1 MEKVHKFQG
10 LHQKRKIDTIYLVK
24 IAFLSAIAYVI
35 FLIEFPIPYFPPFLE
50 IDFSDIVAI
59 LGGIMLGP
67 LAAVFIEIIKN
78 ALRFVLF
85 NSGTGGIGELAN
97 IIVGIAYVLPFCL
110 IFRVNNLKRFI
121 LGSLAGITSMTVFA
135 SLANYFILIPVYT
148 GINMHAEKMDMIIKL
163 YGPFNIVKGVIITL
177 VGYIAIKAF
186 KQILPKFY

>member
-10 LHQKRKIDTIYLVK
+10 LHQKRKIDTIHLVK

-121 LGSLAGITSMTVFA
+121 LGSLAGITSMTLFA